1 MLWLLM
7 DLILVGF
14 RGLKGYK
21 SELSAFQLTNILT
34 AKLIRKHFT
43 KTNFCFAFKIF
54 LMGLFVSKDLDGRW
68 SAMILLYLTRF

>member
-43 KTNFCFAFKIF
+43 KTNNWLVCSQ
-54 LMGLFVSKDLDGRW
+54 L
-68 SAMILLYLTRF
+68 ILIHDNYVTQKEINVRKE